1 MERSQ
6 PTEVVVRHHRW
17 LKVQKNA
24 NTSVG
29 RGGGDVGGG
38 DDGGGVLGGDGGGLG
53 GGADDSGGDGR
64 EAAPAEVGTLLVGVW
79 TVLANWVVAM
89 PVDKAVAVKVETVVA
104 ALE

>member
-1 MERSQ
+1 
-6 PTEVVVRHHRW
+6 
-17 LKVQKNA
+17 
-24 NTSVG
+24 
-29 RGGGDVGGG
+29 
-38 DDGGGVLGGDGGGLG
+38 VLGGDGGGLG

-104 ALE
+104 ALEVVLAALEVVWTAVVGEMVDLLEKAMKVAS